1 MLWGLFQSLGF
12 LQMFQALQE
21 KRAIQ
26 NHLSRTSLCPKHDA
40 RFINVKLFDIH
51 QNSICE
57 EPRGSYYYNKLTEM
71 FLCLELY
78 TTVILKQEANL
89 LLPTL
94 TELEGDDSKDN
105 PNSKHSE

>member
-1 MLWGLFQSLGF
+1 
-12 LQMFQALQE
+12 MFQALQE

-57 EPRGSYYYNKLTEM
+57 EPRGSYYYNRLTEM
-71 FLCLELY
+71 FLCLELCD
-78 TTVILKQEANL
+78 
-89 LLPTL
+89 
-94 TELEGDDSKDN
+94 TETGSKSFITHIN
-105 PNSKHSE
+105 RIGGRRR